1 MKTASFF
8 KKYFRIILLIATA
21 ITITFFAVIYKQNP
35 FFTIPIY
42 VSLFVGLLQSR
53 ANRYSMLI
61 GGFNSV
67 LYTIVYLMLG
77 LYATAAQSLFFSCFF
92 QFAGFISWNRR
103 KYGSST
109 VFRRLSNR
117 MRAVLALVLTAGFL
131 ILCAVLNM
139 LGSSYMVLDSLS
151 FFLGSTISV
160 LTLFAYVE
168 YSWLMLPSGIISIM
182 LNLQTLQ
189 ASPAQLSYVIFSIY
203 SMICVTMGFFSVRR
217 LWKQQNQE

>member
-1 MKTASFF
+1 
-8 KKYFRIILLIATA
+8 
-21 ITITFFAVIYKQNP
+21 
-35 FFTIPIY
+35 
-42 VSLFVGLLQSR
+42 
-53 ANRYSMLI
+53 
-61 GGFNSV
+61 
-67 LYTIVYLMLG
+67 
-77 LYATAAQSLFFSCFF
+77 
-92 QFAGFISWNRR
+92 
-103 KYGSST
+103 
-109 VFRRLSNR
+109 
-117 MRAVLALVLTAGFL
+117 MRAVLALALTAGFL
-131 ILCAVLNM
+131 VLCAVLNM
-139 LGSSYMVLDSLS
+139 VGSSYTVLDSLS

>member
-1 MKTASFF
+1 MKVALFL
-8 KKYFRIILLIATA
+8 KKYFGIILLA
-21 ITITFFAVIYKQNP
+21 ITAVLITVSAVAYKQNP
-35 FFTIPIY
+35 FFAIPIY
-42 VSLFVGLLQSR
+42 VSLFVGLLQSG

-61 GGFNSV
+61 GGFNSI
-67 LYTIVYLMLG
+67 LYTVVYLMLG
-77 LYATAAQSLFFSCFF
+77 LYATAAQALFFSCFF

-103 KYGSST
+103 KYGTST

-117 MRAVLALVLTAGFL
+117 MRAVLALALTAGFA

-139 LGSSYMVLDSLS
+139 VGSSYTVLDSLS

-189 ASPAQLSYVIFSIY
+189 ASPGQLSYVIFSIY
-203 SMICVTMGFFSVRR
+203 SMICVTMGFFSVRN

>member
-1 MKTASFF
+1 
-8 KKYFRIILLIATA
+8 
-21 ITITFFAVIYKQNP
+21 
-35 FFTIPIY
+35 
-42 VSLFVGLLQSR
+42 
-53 ANRYSMLI
+53 
-61 GGFNSV
+61 
-67 LYTIVYLMLG
+67 MLG
-77 LYATAAQSLFFSCFF
+77 LYATAAQALFFSCFF

-109 VFRRLSNR
+109 VFRKLSAR
-117 MRAVLALVLTAGFL
+117 MRIILALALTAGFL

-139 LGSSYMVLDSLS
+139 LGSAYMVLDSLS
-151 FFLGSTISV
+151 FFLGSAISV

-168 YSWLMLPSGIISIM
+168 YTWLMLPSGLVSIM

-189 ASPAQLSYVIFSIY
+189 ANPGQWSYVVFSIY